1 MRESSLKELEKLL
14 GMSTETQLRHWLEV
28 LFKTGAKHTVWC
40 RIATCGLV
48 GKLAVKHGPVVQR
61 YGSDLVRWW
70 DARLKDEDL
79 DAHLT
84 EAIAKSVGVTIKYG
98 QVKELKLYLRS
109 FFRLIEGFERR
120 EQVGGASAL
129 RAVLDHM
136 PPSVMFDAA
145 NEEFGDLLAARLLQV
160 LDEATRKH
168 PLHAEATT
176 VLAVCVQILTV
187 RFPELVKRHYSAF
200 QSLLL
205 PHLQS
210 DAWKLRLEVARLL
223 NVLVR
228 TLDLDPVVLDTLNT
242 ILQDPICRYDKI
254 QTVRNEIQQ
263 VLLFLQGAAGPIT
276 RSVPNVSRPVR
287 SRASSQLPAT

>member
-1 MRESSLKELEKLL
+1 MRRRLRSDSAWCLAFPCLFFFHSLLFQGCHFELFSDDRFKPKNQKKSWHDIRQKKGWAVFLFYCIYPMARRDAIVEHVENLQKIYMRESSLKELEKLL

-136 PPSVMFDAA
+136 PP
-145 NEEFGDLLAARLLQV
+145 
-160 LDEATRKH
+160 
-168 PLHAEATT
+168 
-176 VLAVCVQILTV
+176 
-187 RFPELVKRHYSAF
+187 
-200 QSLLL
+200 
-205 PHLQS
+205 
-210 DAWKLRLEVARLL
+210 
-223 NVLVR
+223 
-228 TLDLDPVVLDTLNT
+228 
-242 ILQDPICRYDKI
+242 
-254 QTVRNEIQQ
+254 
-263 VLLFLQGAAGPIT
+263 
-276 RSVPNVSRPVR
+276 
-287 SRASSQLPAT
+287 